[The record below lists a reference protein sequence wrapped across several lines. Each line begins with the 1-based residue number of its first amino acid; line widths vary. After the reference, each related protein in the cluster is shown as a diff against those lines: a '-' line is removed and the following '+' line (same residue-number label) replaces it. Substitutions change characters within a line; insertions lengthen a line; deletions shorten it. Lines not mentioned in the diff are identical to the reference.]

1 MQQDEWLARIGAL
14 LADRSRSAMLMLL
27 MDGRAYTATELARA
41 ANIAAPTA
49 SHHLEKFLDAG
60 FLDVLQQGRHRY
72 FRIAD
77 ADVAAFIETALSMH
91 AGLPVGKIK
100 TTCPVNLR
108 HARLCYEH
116 LAGEC
121 GVTLL
126 TSGLERGLFRS
137 EGERIVV
144 AAPGEPFLAEIG
156 VDTSDLHG
164 RFCLDWSERRF
175 HLAGPLAAAITQRV
189 LDERWFLRGK
199 KRELLMTEKG
209 RRGMAKWFK

>member
-1 MQQDEWLARIGAL
+1 MQQDEWLTRIGAL
-14 LADRSRSAMLMLL
+14 LVDRSRSAMLVRL

-41 ANIAAPTA
+41 AGIAAPTA
-49 SHHLEKFLDAG
+49 SHHLEKFLTAG
-60 FLDVLQQGRHRY
+60 FLNVLQQGRHRY

-91 AGLPVGKIK
+91 EGLSAGRIR

-108 HARLCYEH
+108 QARMCYDH

-121 GVTLL
+121 GVRLL
-126 TSGLERGLFRS
+126 ASGLERGLFRS

-144 AAPGEPFLAEIG
+144 AEPGEPFLAEIG
-156 VDTSDLHG
+156 VDASELHG

-175 HLAGPLAAAITQRV
+175 HLAGPLASAITRRV
-189 LDERWFLRGK
+189 IDERWFLRGTQ
-199 KRELLMTEKG
+199 RELRMTEKG
-209 RRGMAKWFK
+209 RRGMATWFT